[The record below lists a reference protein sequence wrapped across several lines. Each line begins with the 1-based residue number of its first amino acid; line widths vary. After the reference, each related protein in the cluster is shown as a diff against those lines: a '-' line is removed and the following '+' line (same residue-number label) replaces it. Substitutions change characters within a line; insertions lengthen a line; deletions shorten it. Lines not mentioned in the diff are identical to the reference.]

1 MWAVAPQDAP
11 AGVAMLTSRRAGH
24 RRHLVEL
31 QSITARAASGDGYL
45 DTWTTYATVWAAVEP
60 AAASAVERVSNAT
73 HQMPITHLVT
83 LDYRDDVRAQHRVWF
98 RSARALFV
106 RGMQNED
113 ERDVTLV
120 LLCEERADV

>member
-1 MWAVAPQDAP
+1 MFNSTTEIAGLFREQILPGAFADAV
-11 AGVAMLTSRRAGH
+11 
-24 RRHLVEL
+24 
-31 QSITARAASGDGYL
+31 
-45 DTWTTYATVWAAVEP
+45 
-60 AAASAVERVSNAT
+60 N
-73 HQMPITHLVT
+73 
-83 LDYRDDVRAQHRVWF
+83 RDDVRAQHRVWF